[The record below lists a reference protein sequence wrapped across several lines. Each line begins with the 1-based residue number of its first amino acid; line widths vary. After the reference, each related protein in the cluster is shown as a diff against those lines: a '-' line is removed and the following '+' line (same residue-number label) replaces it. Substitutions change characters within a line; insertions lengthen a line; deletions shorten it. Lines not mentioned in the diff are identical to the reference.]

1 MEFAPFGC
9 GVVALMGVGF
19 TKWDLRL
26 CLQKQGREFHKTFSL
41 MKKIKHFKFY
51 GEFDPG
57 SE

>member
-1 MEFAPFGC
+1 MPFGC

-26 CLQKQGREFHKTFSL
+26 CLQKQGRKFRKTFSL

>member
-1 MEFAPFGC
+1 MPFGC
-9 GVVALMGVGF
+9 GVVVLMGVGF
-19 TKWDLRL
+19 TKWDLCL
-26 CLQKQGREFHKTFSL
+26 CLQKQEREFRKTFSL